1 MTSPDASKRRDHS
14 GAGSWRSDDF
24 LHAARRIA
32 YRRARWRATS
42 PIWSNCST
50 RSCQSWRM
58 KTRIELLQ
66 GMAQL
71 AGDGTL
77 GAIGAAEGMHRA
89 IVASVAGRL
98 RFGQLVDRG
107 TTFAYACARDIARFT
122 QRTTDGALA
131 MAGRYVHDDASGMG
145 TASVAWLAA
154 LNGAIGD
161 HLEASANPLALA
173 MGLCREGR
181 TLEPASPGLRH
192 ALEANGGTLLLF
204 VHGLGMS
211 DLRWRDRDG
220 VDFGARLEQEG
231 IGHALQLRYN
241 SGRCIPANGRDL
253 SRLLQHVHEAHP
265 DALRRLVL
273 VGHSMGG
280 LVCRSACEH
289 ARRFRSNWS
298 SVLDE
303 VICLGSPHFGAPLE
317 RLGDSL
323 GALLAA
329 TPWTRSLAAVADS
342 RSAGVKDLRHGWAS
356 DVDRTAE
363 ETGRRGAAATG
374 LPFEERVNWRL
385 VAATLSACTDGPRA
399 RWIGDGLVPV
409 PSALGQHEDRARTL
423 RLPATHRRVFA
434 RLGHMDLL
442 THPDVYAQ
450 IRNWLARTA

>member
-1 MTSPDASKRRDHS
+1 MLANGTAGPASIREGSMISFMPRGGSPTHR
-14 GAGSWRSDDF
+14 GAGM
-24 LHAARRIA
+24 
-32 YRRARWRATS
+32 RASA
-42 PIWSNCST
+42 PVWSNCST

-77 GAIGAAEGMHRA
+77 GTIGAAEGMHRA

-98 RFGQLVDRG
+98 PFGHLVDRG
-107 TTFAYACARDIARFT
+107 TAFAYACARDIARVAR
-122 QRTTDGALA
+122 RTTDGALA
-131 MAGRYVHDDASGMG
+131 MAGHYMHDDDDGG
-145 TASVAWLAA
+145 PRPASVAWLGA

-161 HLEASANPLALA
+161 HLEATNNPLALG
-173 MGLCREGR
+173 MDLCREGR
-181 TLEPASPGLRH
+181 TLDPASPGLRR
-192 ALEANGGTLLLF
+192 ALEANGGTLLVF

-211 DLRWRDRDG
+211 DLRWRGRDG
-220 VDFGARLEQEG
+220 ADFGARLEREG

-241 SGRCIPANGRDL
+241 SGRRIPANGRDL
-253 SRLLQHVHEAHP
+253 SRLLQQVHEAHP
-265 DALRRLVL
+265 AALRRLVL

-289 ARRFRSNWS
+289 ARRFHSNWS

-329 TPWTRSLAAVADS
+329 TPWTRSLAAVADT

-356 DVDRTAE
+356 DIDRAAG
-363 ETGRRGAAATG
+363 ETGEPGTSAVA
-374 LPFEERVNWRL
+374 LPFEDRVSWRL
-385 VAATLSACTDGPRA
+385 AAATLSTRMDGPRT

-409 PSALGQHEDRARTL
+409 PSALGQHEDPARAL
-423 RLPATHRRVFA
+423 RVPATHRRVFT

-450 IRNWLARTA
+450 IRAWLS